1 MTKREHL
8 KGLTNGTFDRAAYSV
23 KITTGLFVL
32 VLASTAVAQSPTDGD
47 FFDYTAT
54 LLNGD
59 VSAEVQLPPADC
71 RKLCIDRSGC
81 VGYDYFHTT
90 NVCRMFS
97 TVTSA
102 KVERHGVA
110 ATRALLENY
119 QSPLNQSPQA
129 VISLPSPAQ
138 PSSQSR
144 VTTTDDSQFTQYRDT
159 KLSGFIGAK
168 MSRGISECRAICVER
183 SGCAGFDYDQSGIC
197 RLFNTVTSAMA
208 SAGSTAETR
217 VPIKGN

>member
-1 MTKREHL
+1 MRKREHL
-8 KGLTNGTFDRAAYSV
+8 TGPTNGTFDRAAYFV
-23 KITTGLFVL
+23 KITTGLSVL
-32 VLASTAVAQSPTDGD
+32 VLASTAVAQSPANGD
-47 FFDYTAT
+47 FFDYPAT

-71 RKLCIDRSGC
+71 RRLCTDRRGC

-90 NVCRMFS
+90 NICRTFS
-97 TVTSA
+97 AVTSA

-110 ATRALLENY
+110 ATRALLQNY
-119 QSPLNQSPQA
+119 QSPLNQPPQA
-129 VISLPSPAQ
+129 VISQPSPAQ
-138 PSSQSR
+138 PFSQSR

-168 MSRGISECRAICVER
+168 MSRGISECRSLCVER
-183 SGCAGFDYDQSGIC
+183 SGCAGFDYDRSGIC
-197 RLFNTVTSAMA
+197 RLFLTVTSATA
-208 SAGSTAETR
+208 SVGSSAETR